1 MKARYIVLA
10 VVVVALVAGSA
21 WLVLAR
27 TRHASEPAPAPPSA
41 PQIVGTWT
49 LPAIRLAGFQQSLFP
64 GATYSPVPVPPDA
77 AAPDRLVELGGVG
90 SDLFHVPGAP
100 TDEFWMI
107 TDRGPNGET
116 ASDFPTYPEVKTF
129 VAPWFTPTILHVRTS
144 GEQIEILEAIPLVG
158 KSGKPVGGLP
168 NLGVKSPPDPESTY
182 DDPPL
187 AYSGRPTP
195 AIRYSPSSLDT
206 EALVRT
212 AGGEFWVADEYSPSI
227 ARISADGH
235 VLERIVPNGLPLTA
249 DYAVTGNPAVGGGKT
264 VSPSTAVPAIYQL
277 RKKNRGFEALALS
290 PSGRYLFVGLQ
301 SPLQNPDSEAGD
313 ASLNTRILRYDLGSR
328 EFTAEYV
335 YRFQPATEYE
345 DGAEA
350 GDLKLS
356 AMAALDDDTLLVE
369 ERTDAVAKV
378 YLTDLSGATSIL
390 GTWDSWGGSTQ
401 PAFLGGVSVPQ
412 ASSGTTGDLS
422 LEQQSADDITAN
434 GIVPAVKTRLVF
446 ESDESSGLPKLEG
459 VAVLSDVLLAV
470 STDNDFG
477 VQAGGEGVAYDKAT
491 GNMILSGVPSQILQI
506 ELDQP
511 LPTMNAK

>member
-1 MKARYIVLA
+1 MRFRYIVLA
-10 VVVVALVAGSA
+10 AGVTALVIGSVWVALAHK
-21 WLVLAR
+21 
-27 TRHASEPAPAPPSA
+27 TPAPG
-41 PQIVGTWT
+41 PQIVKTST
-49 LPAIRLAGFQQSLFP
+49 LPAIRLADFQESLFP
-64 GATYSPVPVPPDA
+64 GITYSAVPVPPND
-77 AAPDRLVELGGVG
+77 AAPDRLVELGGIG
-90 SDLFHVPGAP
+90 SDLYHVPGASA
-100 TDEFWMI
+100 DEFWMI

-144 GEQIEILEAIPLVG
+144 GGQIEILEAIPLVG
-158 KSGKPVGGLP
+158 KSGRPIGGLP
-168 NLGVKSPPDPESTY
+168 NLGVASPTDPESSY

-187 AYSGRPTP
+187 AYNGRPTP
-195 AIRYSPSSLDT
+195 AIRYTPSSLDT
-206 EALVRT
+206 EAVVRT
-212 AGGEFWVADEYSPSI
+212 ADGELWVADEYSPSI
-227 ARISADGH
+227 AHISADGQ
-235 VLERIVPNGLPLTA
+235 VLERIVPNGLPLTPR
-249 DYAVTGNPAVGGGKT
+249 YPVTGNPAVDGGKT

-335 YRFQPATEYE
+335 YRFQPAAEYE

-350 GDLKLS
+350 GDLKVS
-356 AMAALDDDTLLVE
+356 AMAALDDDTVLVE

-390 GTWDSWGGSTQ
+390 GTWDSWGGTEQ
-401 PAFLGGVSVPQ
+401 PAFLGGVTVPQ

-422 LEQQSADDITAN
+422 IEQQSADDLAAN
-434 GIVPAVKTRLVF
+434 GIVPAVKTRLVT
-446 ESDESSGLPKLEG
+446 ESDESSGLPKIEG
-459 VAVLSDVLLAV
+459 VAVLSDSLIAV

-477 VQAGGEGVAYDKAT
+477 VQAGGEGVAYDKDT
-491 GNMILSGVPSQILQI
+491 GNMILSGVPSQILRI

-511 LPTMNAK
+511 LPKMDAK